1 MNNQMKPLT
10 IKCSLLLSLLFFI
23 EWWLVD
29 VYGPLTP
36 GYIPNTNINIE
47 GSLILLIWI
56 VVLTFYLRQLTRFD
70 NSISIWKLT
79 WLGTTVVSAAELLFQ
94 FSRTFLDSGT
104 LINGTVGNFLRR
116 MIILILLGATLSF
129 FIAFQLKTRRT
140 FILLIMIFTF
150 MAIVYFIRTKW
161 TT

>member
-1 MNNQMKPLT
+1 MKKLLT
-10 IKCSLLLSLLFFI
+10 KTSIQYITVMLMAFIAEWCFTYLFR
-23 EWWLVD
+23 LV
-29 VYGPLTP
+29 PQ

-56 VVLTFYLRQLTRFD
+56 VVLTFYLRQSTRFD

-94 FSRTFLDSGT
+94 FSKTLLDNGT

-140 FILLIMIFTF
+140 FILLIMVFTF
-150 MAIVYFIRTKW
+150 MAMVYFIRTK
-161 TT
+161 